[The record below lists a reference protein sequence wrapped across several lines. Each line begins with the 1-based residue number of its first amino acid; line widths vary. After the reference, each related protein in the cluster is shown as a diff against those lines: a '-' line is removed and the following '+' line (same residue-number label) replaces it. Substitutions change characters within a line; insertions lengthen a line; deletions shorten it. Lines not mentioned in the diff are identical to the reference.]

1 MAAAPTVEVTA
12 TTAPTIEP
20 TRTAPPTLEPMR
32 TADPTARPA
41 RSAAAAVQATRPP
54 TPSPTPDRPLEPAAI
69 PTHTP
74 GPTATPEPADARAGL
89 IWPARG
95 PITTYFGEVSPTAP
109 RGHAGIDIAAR
120 YGSPILTAAA
130 GQVAL
135 ATTAGGGYGTEV
147 IVDHGKG
154 LRTLYA
160 HLSQLD
166 VAAGQ
171 WAAQGQLIGLVG
183 STGYSTG
190 PHLHFEVHQNGEL
203 RDPLAF
209 LP

>member
-1 MAAAPTVEVTA
+1 
-12 TTAPTIEP
+12 
-20 TRTAPPTLEPMR
+20 
-32 TADPTARPA
+32 
-41 RSAAAAVQATRPP
+41 
-54 TPSPTPDRPLEPAAI
+54 
-69 PTHTP
+69 
-74 GPTATPEPADARAGL
+74 
-89 IWPARG
+89 
-95 PITTYFGEVSPTAP
+95 
-109 RGHAGIDIAAR
+109 
-120 YGSPILTAAA
+120 
-130 GQVAL
+130 VAL

-190 PHLHFEVHQNGEL
+190 PHLHFEVHQNDEL
-203 RDPLAF
+203 RNPLAF